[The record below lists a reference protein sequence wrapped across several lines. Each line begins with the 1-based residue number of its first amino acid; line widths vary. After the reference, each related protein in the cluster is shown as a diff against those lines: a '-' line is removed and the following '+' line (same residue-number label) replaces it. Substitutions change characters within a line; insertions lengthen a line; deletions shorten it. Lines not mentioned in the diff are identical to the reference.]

1 MSGLS
6 GCRRFVVVVVLL
18 LSTAAFGQ
26 TVDLRV
32 TSISDSIDPITL
44 GTGDVTYTAN
54 VNNNGSST
62 ATNAVLTIT
71 LPASG
76 TFVSASASNSGTC
89 GSPSGGILTC
99 NWAGNLLGFNGRTAT
114 IVVTPTTGGVMTI
127 SGSIAADQPDS
138 NTSNDTASTTTTINA
153 SIDLRVSSISDSID
167 PITLGT
173 GNVTYTVNIIN
184 DSSSKATNAKV
195 DITLPV
201 SATFVSHTASNSG
214 TCSGP
219 VSDVVTCNWAGD
231 LLAFNGRTATVTV
244 TPTVGGTMNLSAT
257 VSGDQPEA
265 DGSDNTVGHTTA
277 VNASID
283 LRVSSISD
291 SIDPITLGTGDV
303 TYTVNIINDST
314 SKGTNPKV
322 DITLPAG
329 ATFVSSSANSGGTC
343 SGPVGAVVT
352 CNWAGDLL
360 AFNGRTATVTVTPTA
375 GGTMNL
381 SATVSGDQP
390 EADGSD
396 NTVNHTT
403 TVNASID
410 LRVSSISDSI
420 DPITLGTGNVTYT
433 VNIINDST
441 SKGTN
446 AKVDITLPAGAT
458 FVSHTAS
465 NSGTCSGPVS
475 DVVTCNWAGDL
486 LAFNG
491 RTATVT
497 VTPTAGGTM
506 NLSATVSG
514 DQPEADGSDNT
525 VAHATT
531 VNASIDLRVSSISDS
546 IDPITLG
553 TGNVT
558 YTVNIINDSTSKATN
573 AKVDI
578 TLPATATY
586 VSHTATNSGTCSGPV
601 SGVLTCNW
609 AGDLLAFNGRTATV
623 TITPTVG
630 GTMTLSA
637 SVSGDQ
643 PEADGSDNTV
653 NHTTLVNASIDLRVS
668 SISDSIDPITLGT
681 GNVTYTVNI
690 INDSTSKATN
700 AKVDITLPATATF
713 VSHTASNSGTCSGP
727 VSGVLTCNWAGDL
740 LAFNGRT
747 ATVTITPTV
756 GGTMNLSA
764 TVSGDQ
770 PEADG
775 SDNTVNHTTTVN
787 ASIDLRVS
795 SISDSVDP
803 ITLGTGNVTYT
814 INIVNDSTSKATN
827 AKVDITIPAGTTF
840 VSHTATNSGTCSGPV
855 SEVVTC
861 NWAGDLL
868 AFNGR
873 TATVTITP
881 AAGGTMTASATVGG
895 DQPEADASDNTLT
908 TTTAVN
914 ASIDLQLTVSDSPDP
929 RVLGAGNVTYSVNIT
944 NGSTSKAT
952 NAFLTFT
959 LPTPATFV
967 SAAATSG
974 GTCSGPSG
982 GVVTCN
988 WAGDLLAFNGRSA
1001 TIIVTPTN
1009 VGQISAIA
1017 TVAGDQPD
1025 PNNANSS
1032 ETETTNINPSA
1043 PPTISSFSPASG
1055 PIGTTVT
1062 ITGSN
1067 FFSSTFVKFNGVNS
1081 TFTIVNNSSITATVP
1096 AGATTGLIAITNVS
1110 GTTSSASNFTV
1121 TPAPDLAINKTALS
1135 PTVATSSP
1143 INYTL
1148 AVSNVG
1154 AGAAND
1160 VTVTDTLPAGVT
1172 LTNASGSGWTCSGDP
1187 VITCTMGA
1195 LAPGA
1200 APNIT
1205 IDVTAPA
1212 TGTTVVNSAT
1222 VSTSTPDASAAN
1234 DSSSVSVGVVGC
1246 PTTPPITAPATVCA
1260 SSTGHAA
1267 STPIV
1272 PGGTYAWTISNG
1284 TITSST
1290 TSDTITFD
1298 AGTTDPVTLG
1308 VTVFVGACPSVS
1320 NSVTV
1325 NVSTPTATIT
1335 PSGPTTFCL
1344 GGSVTLTANAGA
1356 SYLWSNAE
1364 TTQSI
1369 NVSGTGTFSVTVTDA
1384 AGCSATSA
1392 VTNVT
1397 AVTTPIPTITPSGP
1411 TTFCDGGSVTLTASA
1426 GVSYLWSNGATSQSI
1441 NVTSSD
1447 TFTVTVNDGTCSG
1460 TSSPMTV
1467 TVNPAPI
1474 VSITHSGPLTFCTG
1488 GDVTLDAGAGF
1499 TSYLWSNGA
1508 TSQTINVTAS
1518 ETFTVTVTDASTC
1531 SATSA
1536 PITVTVNP
1544 NPIVSVT
1551 GPSSAC
1557 NSATLDAGPGFA
1569 AYLWSNGA
1577 ITQTTSVTSTGSYT
1591 VTVTDGNGCQT
1602 TSAPHGV
1609 TINTSPAPVITG
1621 PTTACDNASLDAGPG
1636 FASYLWSNG
1645 ATSQSINVT
1654 TGGTYSV
1661 TVTDAN
1667 GCSGS
1672 DSHIIAINNTP
1683 TGNITPSGPTTF
1695 CDGGS
1700 VTLTSAAAGSYLW
1713 SNGATS
1719 QSIVVTT
1726 PGTFTVSMTNGS
1738 CTAVSAPVTVN
1749 VTSLPTPSIT
1759 GPANACD
1766 NANLDAGPGWASY
1779 LWSNGATSQIAN
1791 VTASGTYSVT
1801 VTDGSGCSGT
1811 ASHTI
1816 TIETTPAAT
1825 ITPTGPTTF
1834 CTGGSVTLTASPAAF
1849 YTWSNGAT
1857 TQSINVTAS
1866 GTFTVTTS
1874 NGTCNATSA
1883 SVNITATPLPTPDIT
1898 ILSHSCTTSVLD
1910 AGAGYAS
1917 YLWSNGATTQTITV
1931 NTPTTFSVTVTN
1943 ANGCSGSDSIT
1954 ALGPPPQQAP
1964 TIVANGPTTF
1974 CEGGSVTLTANPGGT
1989 FLWSNGATTQSII
2002 VTETGT
2008 YNVQITPGAGGCTG
2022 SASPVFVNV
2031 LPFPD
2036 ATMTAP
2042 TAAPANSSGHI
2053 ASVAPFDGA
2062 ATYDWSI
2069 VNGTIVSG
2077 QGTNSIVFQA
2087 GSAGTT
2093 TLDVIVSASGC
2104 SSTDSA
2110 SVAISEVS
2118 TEPCASRG
2126 IATPIAPANNTI
2138 VNTSTVEFRWQPVSG
2153 NSGYRVLASID
2164 GAPPS
2169 VLGATTSDTSLIA
2182 HVESGVVDW
2191 SVETLFDGCASTE
2204 SPQFRFTIP
2213 AAQNCGTAVPELI
2226 APAESSTTSDGNV
2239 TFQWTSVANASA
2251 YEVWLG
2257 LDSGTPTLIGST
2269 TSTSL
2274 THAATPGTLQWFVR
2288 TIIDRCAPRDSVT
2301 RTFTFVPPVACE
2313 TNQRPV
2319 PIEPLPGARLTSPV
2333 EFFWSVVPGATS
2345 YQLFISTGNATP
2357 LLVGSTN
2364 AGHMDNIALPNGA
2377 HRWFVRAHFA
2387 GNCTPLD
2394 SAEQELVI
2402 VPAPAAC
2409 APLSAPIISAPGQI
2423 SSGVE
2428 LRIQWSSIPGATAYE
2443 LHLAGQS
2450 HFPAP
2455 EVINVEGT
2463 QHSFAL
2469 ANNSS
2474 APLAVYARVRAID
2487 SRCHPTPS
2495 LSPFGPSSV
2504 FFILPSNAG
2513 EAGVPLTSTAAATF
2527 AIPIESEFAG
2537 QSFTATVKEPW
2548 LSVTPESGVVPP
2560 GGMSLTV
2567 LADTSTLGVGAHLGT
2582 VFITLESSSSA
2593 NGIRANATTFKAPT
2607 MSISKVTP
2615 VTPSPKSTPPPDALI
2630 IPAVAHAN
2638 GINSHFQSDV
2648 RVTNSSAQLLQYQVT
2663 FTPSGSAGI
2672 STGRQTTFAIE
2683 PGRTIA
2689 LDDVLRSWF
2698 GTGGESVTGSLEV
2711 RPLTQTTTSTSSV
2724 VSSGLSNL
2732 VTFASSRTFN
2742 VTSNGTF
2749 GQYIPAIPFANFI
2762 GSAGAPIL
2770 SLQQIA
2776 QSDRHRTNLGIVEG
2790 SGNAASLLVK
2800 VFGNDGQKLTEF
2812 PVNLAGGEH
2821 TQLNAFLTAHGIG
2834 TLADGRV
2841 EISVTGGDGKIT
2853 AYASVLDNDTNDP
2866 LLVTPVALNAA
2877 GNTKWVVPGIADLN
2891 NGIANWQTDMRLF
2904 NAGTT
2909 DVEAELTFHSLNGGA
2924 PQTATVMIPAG
2935 QVRQFDKALFSIFGK
2950 ANDGGA
2956 VHIATSA
2963 ASRLVATAR
2972 TYNQT
2977 STGTYGQFISGVTPN
2992 EATGVGSRPLQI
3004 LQVEESNRFR
3014 SNIGLAEVTGKPVTL
3029 EVSVVPPDAKIT
3041 VVTEVQ
3047 LQANEFRQLN
3057 SLLRSVGL
3065 ADTYNARVSV
3075 RAIEGDGRVTA
3086 YASVIDMLTNDPTY
3100 VPAQ

>member
-1 MSGLS
+1 MSGIS
-6 GCRRFVVVVVLL
+6 GCRRFVFLVVLL
-18 LSTAAFGQ
+18 VSTAAFGQ

-54 VNNNGSST
+54 VSNNGSST
-62 ATNAVLTIT
+62 ATNAALTIT

-89 GSPSGGILTC
+89 GAPSGGVLTC

-114 IVVTPTTGGVMTI
+114 IVVTPTVGGVMTI

-138 NTSNDTASTTTTINA
+138 NTSNDSASTTTTVNA
-153 SIDLRVSSISDSID
+153 SIDLRVSGVFDSID

-173 GNVTYTVNIIN
+173 GDVTYTVNIIN
-184 DSSSKATNAKV
+184 DSNSKATNPEL
-195 DITLPV
+195 DITLPAG
-201 SATFVSHTASNSG
+201 ATFVSHSASNGG

-219 VSDVVTCNWAGD
+219 VGVVVTCNWAGD
-231 LLAFNGRTATVTV
+231 LLSFNGRSATVTV
-244 TPTVGGTMNLSAT
+244 TPTAGGTMTLSAT

-265 DGSDNTVGHTTA
+265 DGSDNTSSTTTL

-283 LRVSSISD
+283 LRVSSVFD

-314 SKGTNPKV
+314 SKATNAEV
-322 DITLPAG
+322 DITLPVG
-329 ATFVSSSANSGGTC
+329 ATFVSSSASSGGTC
-343 SGPVGAVVT
+343 SGPVSGIVT

-360 AFNGRTATVTVTPTA
+360 AFNGRSATVTVTPTA
-375 GGTMNL
+375 GGTMTL

-396 NTVNHTT
+396 NTSSTT
-403 TVNASID
+403 TLVNASID
-410 LRVSSISDSI
+410 LRVSSVFDSI
-420 DPITLGTGNVTYT
+420 DPITLGTGNVTYS

-441 SKGTN
+441 SKATN

-458 FVSHTAS
+458 FVSHSAS

-506 NLSATVSG
+506 TVSATVSG

-525 VAHATT
+525 SSTT
-531 VNASIDLRVSSISDS
+531 TLVNASIDLRVSSVSDS

-578 TLPATATY
+578 TLPAGTTF
-586 VSHTATNSGTCSGPV
+586 VSHGASNSGTCSGPV
-601 SGVLTCNW
+601 SDVVTCNW

-623 TITPTVG
+623 TVTPTAG
-630 GTMTLSA
+630 GTMTTSA
-637 SVSGDQ
+637 TVSGDQ
-643 PEADGSDNTV
+643 PEADGSDNTSSA
-653 NHTTLVNASIDLRVS
+653 TTLVNASIDLRVS
-668 SISDSIDPITLGT
+668 SVSDSIDPITLGT

-700 AKVDITLPATATF
+700 PKVDITLPAGATF

-727 VSGVLTCNWAGDL
+727 VSGVVTCNWAGDL

-747 ATVTITPTV
+747 ATVTVTPTA
-756 GGTMNLSA
+756 GGTMTTSA

-775 SDNTVNHTTTVN
+775 SDNTSSATTLVN

-795 SISDSVDP
+795 SVSDSIDP
-803 ITLGTGNVTYT
+803 VTLGTGNVTYT
-814 INIVNDSTSKATN
+814 VNIINDSTSKATN

-840 VSHTATNSGTCSGPV
+840 VSHTASNSGTCSGPV
-855 SEVVTC
+855 SDVVTC

-895 DQPEADASDNTLT
+895 DQPEADPSDNTLT
-908 TTTAVN
+908 TTTTVN

-929 RVLGAGNVTYSVNIT
+929 RVLGAGNVTYTVNIT
-944 NGSTSKAT
+944 NSSTSKAT

-959 LPTPATFV
+959 LPAPVTLV
-967 SAAATSG
+967 SATATSG
-974 GTCSGPSG
+974 GVCSGPSG

-988 WAGDLLAFNGRSA
+988 WAGDLLAFNGRTA

-1009 VGQISAIA
+1009 AGQLSASA

-1025 PNNANSS
+1025 PNNVNNS
-1032 ETETTNINPSA
+1032 ETETTNINPST
-1043 PPTISSFSPASG
+1043 PPTIAGFSPASG

-1062 ITGSN
+1062 ISGSN

-1096 AGATTGLIAITNVS
+1096 AGATTGLIAITNFS

-1121 TPAPDLAINKTALS
+1121 TPAPDLSITKTALS
-1135 PTVATSSP
+1135 STVPTSSP

-1172 LTNASGSGWTCSGDP
+1172 LTSVSGSGWTCGGNP

-1212 TGTTVVNSAT
+1212 TGTTVTNTAT
-1222 VSTSTPDASAAN
+1222 VSTSTPDASASN
-1234 DSSSVSVGVVGC
+1234 DSSSVAVGVVGC

-1260 SSTGHAA
+1260 NSTGHVAT
-1267 STPIV
+1267 TPIV
-1272 PGGTYAWTISNG
+1272 PGGTYAWTITNG
-1284 TITSST
+1284 IITSTT

-1298 AGTTDPVTLG
+1298 ASATDPVTLG

-1320 NSVTV
+1320 NSVAV

-1335 PSGPTTFCL
+1335 PSGPTTFCT

-1369 NVSGTGTFSVTVTDA
+1369 VVSGTGTFDVTVTDA

-1392 VTNVT
+1392 PINVT
-1397 AVTTPIPTITPSGP
+1397 GLAPLIPTITPGGP

-1426 GVSYLWSNGATSQSI
+1426 GVSYLWSNGATTQSI

-1447 TFTVTVNDGTCSG
+1447 TFTVTVNDGTCNS
-1460 TSSPMTV
+1460 TSAPTTV
-1467 TVNPAPI
+1467 TVNPAPV

-1488 GDVTLDAGAGF
+1488 DNVILDAGAGF
-1499 TSYLWSNGA
+1499 NSYLWSNGA
-1508 TSQTINVTAS
+1508 TTQAIGATAS
-1518 ETFTVTVTDASTC
+1518 ETFTVTVTDGNTC

-1544 NPIVSVT
+1544 NPIVTVS
-1551 GPSSAC
+1551 GPASAC
-1557 NSATLDAGPGFA
+1557 DSATLDAGPGFA
-1569 AYLWSNGA
+1569 SYLWSNGA
-1577 ITQTTSVTSTGSYT
+1577 TTQTANVTSTGSYT
-1591 VTVTDGNGCQT
+1591 VTVTDGNGCQA
-1602 TSAPHGV
+1602 TSAPKNV
-1609 TINTSPAPVITG
+1609 TINSLPTPVITG
-1621 PTTACDNASLDAGPG
+1621 PATACDNANLDAGPG

-1645 ATSQSINVT
+1645 ATTQSINVT

-1667 GCSGS
+1667 GCSGT
-1672 DSHIIAINNTP
+1672 DSHIIAINATP

-1700 VTLTSAAAGSYLW
+1700 VTLTSTAAASYLW
-1713 SNGATS
+1713 SNGATT

-1726 PGTFTVSMTNGS
+1726 PGTFTVTMTNGS
-1738 CTAVSAPVTVN
+1738 CTGVSPPVTIN
-1749 VTSLPTPSIT
+1749 VASLPTPIIT

-1766 NANLDAGPGWASY
+1766 NANLDVGPGWASY
-1779 LWSNGATSQIAN
+1779 LWSNGATTQIAN
-1791 VTASGTYSVT
+1791 VTASGTYTVT

-1811 ASHTI
+1811 DSHTI
-1816 TIETTPAAT
+1816 TIETTPATT
-1825 ITPTGPTTF
+1825 ITPSGPTTF
-1834 CTGGSVTLTASPAAF
+1834 CTGGSVTLSASPAAF
-1849 YTWSNGAT
+1849 YNWSNGAT

-1866 GTFTVTTS
+1866 GTFTVVTS

-1883 SVNITATPLPTPDIT
+1883 PVTVSVTTGLTPNIIAEEVGCGEYL
-1898 ILSHSCTTSVLD
+1898 LD
-1910 AGAGYAS
+1910 AGPGYAS
-1917 YLWSNGATTQTITV
+1917 YLWSTGATTQTI
-1931 NTPTTFSVTVTN
+1931 NADMGLPYSVTVTDG
-1943 ANGCSGSDSIT
+1943 NGCTGSDSIT
-1954 ALGPPPQQAP
+1954 IPIPPAP
-1964 TIVANGPTTF
+1964 SPLPPAITPHGPTTF
-1974 CEGGSVTLTANPGGT
+1974 CEGGSVKLSASPGDSY
-1989 FLWSNGATTQSII
+1989 LWSNGATTPFIM
-2002 VTETGT
+2002 VTASGT
-2008 YNVQITPGAGGCTG
+2008 FTVVIHNGFCQQTAG
-2022 SASPVFVNV
+2022 PVTVNV
-2031 LPFPD
+2031 LPKPD
-2036 ATMTAP
+2036 AAIAAP
-2042 TAAPANSSGHI
+2042 ATAPANSGGNI
-2053 ASVAPFDGA
+2053 ASVAAFGA

-2093 TLDVIVSASGC
+2093 TLGVIVSANGC
-2104 SSTDSA
+2104 TSA
-2110 SVAISEVS
+2110 ENAGVVIGEAS

-2126 IATPIAPANNTI
+2126 IATPIAPANNAD
-2138 VNTSTVEFRWQPVSG
+2138 VHTSTVEFRWQPVTG
-2153 NSGYRVLASID
+2153 NSGYRVLASVG

-2169 VLGATTSDTSLIA
+2169 VLGTTTSETSLIA
-2182 HVESGVVDW
+2182 HVESGVIDW
-2191 SVETLFDGCASTE
+2191 SVETLFDGCASTA
-2204 SPQFRFTIP
+2204 SPVFRFTIP

-2226 APAESSTTSDGNV
+2226 APANGSTTSDGNV
-2239 TFQWTSVANASA
+2239 TFAWTSVADALS

-2257 LDSGTPTLIGST
+2257 LDSGTPTLIGAT
-2269 TSTSL
+2269 TSTSF
-2274 THAATPGTLQWFVR
+2274 THAVTPGTLQWFVR
-2288 TIIDRCAPRDSVT
+2288 AIIDRCPSRDSVT
-2301 RTFTFVPPVACE
+2301 RTFTFVEPVACE
-2313 TNQRPV
+2313 TNQRPI
-2319 PIEPLPGARLTSPV
+2319 PIEPLPDARLTSPA

-2345 YQLFISTGNATP
+2345 YQLFISTGNSTP

-2364 AGHMDNIALPNGA
+2364 AGYMDGIALSNGA
-2377 HRWFVRAHFA
+2377 HRWFVRAHFP

-2394 SAEQELVI
+2394 SAEQQIVI
-2402 VPAPAAC
+2402 VPPPAAC
-2409 APLSAPIISAPGQI
+2409 APLDAPIISAPGQI

-2428 LRIQWSSIPGATAYE
+2428 LRIQWSSVPGATAYQ

-2450 HFPAP
+2450 DFAGA
-2455 EVINVEGT
+2455 EIIEIDGT
-2463 QHSFAL
+2463 QHSIVRV
-2469 ANNSS
+2469 NHGN
-2474 APLAVYARVRAID
+2474 APIAVYARVRAVD
-2487 SRCHPTPS
+2487 GRCHPTPS

-2504 FFILPSNAG
+2504 LFILPPNTD
-2513 EAGVPLTSTAAATF
+2513 EAGVPLTSDAAATF
-2527 AIPIESEFAG
+2527 AVAIEPEFAG
-2537 QSFTATVKEPW
+2537 QTFTATVKEPW
-2548 LSVTPESGVVPP
+2548 LSVTPASGVVPA

-2567 LADTSTLGVGAHLGT
+2567 IADTSVLGVGAHLGT
-2582 VFITLESSSSA
+2582 VFITLDSPSSA
-2593 NGIRANATTFKAPT
+2593 NGIRTNATTFKLPT

-2615 VTPSPKSTPPPDALI
+2615 VTPSPKSSPPPDALI

-2648 RVTNSSAQLLQYQVT
+2648 RVSNSSAQLLQYQVT
-2663 FTPSGSAGI
+2663 FTPSGPAGI
-2672 STGRQTTFAIE
+2672 ATGRQTTFAIE

-2711 RPLTQTTTSTSSV
+2711 RPLTQTTTSTSSA
-2724 VSSGLSNL
+2724 VSSGLANL

-2749 GQYIPAIPFANFI
+2749 GQHIPAIPFANFI
-2762 GSAGAPIL
+2762 GGGASVL

-2866 LLVTPVALNAA
+2866 LLVTPVTLSETGA
-2877 GNTKWVVPGIADLN
+2877 TKWVVPGVADLN

-2909 DVEAELTFHSLNGGA
+2909 DVEAELTFHSLNGGP
-2924 PQTATVMIPAG
+2924 PQTATVTIPAG
-2935 QVRQFDKALFSIFGK
+2935 QVRQFDKALSSVFGK

-2956 VHIATSA
+2956 VHIATST

-2977 STGTYGQFISGVTPN
+2977 TNGTYGQFISGVTPN

-3004 LQVEESNRFR
+3004 LQVEESSRFR

-3075 RAIEGDGRVTA
+3075 RAIDGQGRVTA